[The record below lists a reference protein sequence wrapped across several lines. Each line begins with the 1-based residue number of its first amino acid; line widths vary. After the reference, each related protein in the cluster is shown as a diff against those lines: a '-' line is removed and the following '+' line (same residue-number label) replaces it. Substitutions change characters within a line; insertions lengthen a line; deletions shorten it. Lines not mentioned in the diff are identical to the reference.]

1 MSVYFPEKKWFN
13 NIYVYLTMLC
23 QVCSGSVILKVI
35 FQTISLKHS
44 WKEKKWKKHWA
55 AEAVNIIRSF

>member
-23 QVCSGSVILKVI
+23 QVCSGSVISDHFLK
-35 FQTISLKHS
+35 TIMEGKEMKKNIEQLKL
-44 WKEKKWKKHWA
+44 
-55 AEAVNIIRSF
+55 